1 MFDIPKNQLTSLN
14 DADAR
19 ELVGRL
25 CEAELSQAG
34 MPVSAVRWSGA
45 QDAADGGLD
54 VDCHVD
60 GGDFHGDFVPRART
74 GFQVKKPSMPS
85 SKIEKEMS
93 PEGRLRPIFEELAR
107 CDGCY
112 IIVSLKDD
120 PTPTGSALAD
130 RLEAMRKQVQSLR
143 EYGDLELK
151 FYGRGELAQWLRR
164 HPGVQLWVREKLGI
178 PLEGWRP
185 FGRWTGVPVG
195 ERNELICRDG
205 VFIEVPGP
213 NAGKYGIEDG
223 IDRTRDLVRADD
235 RAVRI
240 VGLSGVGKTRI
251 AQALFEADVGS
262 DPLDR
267 SLAIYADLGEQP
279 VPSSRQVF
287 ERLRAEGLPAVLVLD
302 NCPAGVH
309 RSLAGLAAEAEHVK
323 LITVEYDI
331 REDSSETT
339 SVVQIQAEGVGV
351 AKELVQQRYPS
362 LGQLNA
368 ERIAEFSGGNA
379 RLAIALAGRVTD
391 HEGLS
396 AFSDRQLFERLFWQ
410 GDAQDKELLET
421 AQVLSLV
428 YSFSVSE
435 NQDGVDHLCVL
446 AGLVGK
452 NRLSLYRA
460 AHTLVERQLA
470 QKRGHWR
477 AILPHA
483 VANRLAEEAL
493 NAIPQESVFRAF
505 EPSQH
510 LLMSFGRRLGY
521 LHKHEVARGIVT
533 SWLKPGGML
542 HEIENLDGAHVRLLE
557 NIAPAAP
564 VNVLDTIEDRLRQLD
579 SSQLPHVQ
587 VFQGAIITRLLCA
600 IAYDSKVFERSVL
613 ALSRLALSGEA
624 NHDKSYAW
632 TRLCGLFS
640 LYLSGTEA
648 PVDVRLPVVHRFLF
662 SSNSDE
668 RELGFGM
675 LEAALDG
682 GNRIGIGHFH
692 FGSRLRSLGY
702 WPRSFEEQDD
712 WFRRYLAL
720 VAEVTAQDDPA
731 LSSRARDLLA
741 NRLRNLWGYA
751 GLRPDL
757 AATARRLNRLALWLR
772 GWRATRMILR
782 YDYKDGIAK
791 RGPNGIELLKGL
803 ERDLRPTKV
812 ADKIR
817 AYVLCVGGDH
827 PSLDDEFDDSD
838 EAKYEASR
846 RRLESV
852 AFSLGEE
859 AADDLTIIDEL
870 SGELFSATSGFQMVF
885 GKGLASKSD
894 DIEELWNA
902 LIGHLEKVTDDVW
915 NHAVLEGVLES
926 TEVRDKSL
934 AGKLLDRAVHSKKL
948 RQVIVFLQC
957 AVSLDRPA
965 VERLLRSLAFEDIPL
980 HQFGYLAWSRFC
992 DRLPEPDLCEV
1003 MSKVLARAGGANV
1016 VVNGL
1021 GIRFF
1026 SLSGE
1031 EDRTT
1036 TDQLRR
1042 IGVRASTQWLQD
1054 HAKFGRDRVVE
1065 IHNLEKVLNNCID
1078 RCRPGKH
1085 LDELMEAFFECQ
1097 RDPSVSLLEP
1107 GKVQRTLAGRQPDL
1121 FLDRAIREGEDYEL
1135 ARSWI
1140 FREGISEENPLS
1152 SIDIADLLAWCRQGD
1167 YQNRLAALA
1176 EHIFPFFD
1184 EMEATGAILSE
1195 QARAILDEAE
1205 DRAGILSSYARS
1217 VQPGMWSGSMADII
1231 ARRLP
1236 AFESLLD
1243 DPRPEVREAARTKL
1257 LDIRSWEAEWRRIE
1271 EQRDTENVEE
1281 HSFE

>member
-1 MFDIPKNQLTSLN
+1 MLDTPKDRLTSLN

-25 CEAELSQAG
+25 CEAELRQAG
-34 MPVSAVRWSGA
+34 RPVSAARWGGA

-60 GGDFHGDFVPRART
+60 GGDFRGDFVPRART

-85 SKIEKEMS
+85 RKIEEEMS
-93 PEGRLRPIFEELAR
+93 PKGELRPIFKELAQ

-120 PTPTGSALAD
+120 PTPTGSALAN
-130 RLEAMRKQVQSLR
+130 RLKAMRRQVESLR
-143 EYGDLELK
+143 ENGDLQLK
-151 FYGRGELAQWLRR
+151 FYGRGELAQWLRQ
-164 HPGVQLWVREKLGI
+164 HPGVQLWVREKLGM

-185 FGRWTGVPVG
+185 FGRWTSVPVG
-195 ERNELICRDG
+195 ERHELICRDG

-223 IDRTRDLVRADD
+223 IDRIRELVRAGD

-251 AQALFEADVGS
+251 VQALFEAGVGS

-279 VPSSRQVF
+279 IPRPRQVLDW
-287 ERLRAEGLPAVLVLD
+287 LRAERRPAVLVLD

-309 RSLAGLAAEAEHVK
+309 RSLASVAVEAEHVK

-331 REDSSETT
+331 REDSSEAT
-339 SVVQIQAEGVGV
+339 SVIQIQAEGIGV
-351 AKELVQQRYPS
+351 AKELVQQRYPG

-368 ERIAEFSGGNA
+368 ERIAELSGGNA

-435 NQDGVDHLCVL
+435 NQDGVDQLCIL

-452 NRLSLYRA
+452 NRPSLYRA
-460 AHTLVERQLA
+460 TQTLVDRHLA
-470 QKRGHWR
+470 QKRGDWR

-483 VANRLAEEAL
+483 VANHLAAEAL
-493 NAIPQESVFRAF
+493 NTIPQDSVLRAF

-521 LHKHEVARGIVT
+521 LHDHEVARSIVT

-542 HEIENLDGAHVRLLE
+542 HEIENLDAVHIRLLE
-557 NIAPAAP
+557 NVAPAAP
-564 VNVLDTIEDRLRQLD
+564 VTVLDTIEDRLKLLD
-579 SSQLPHVQ
+579 SSKLPHVQ
-587 VFQGAIITRLLCA
+587 VFQGAIVTGLLRA
-600 IAYDSKVFERSVL
+600 IAYDPKVFKRSVL
-613 ALSRLALSGEA
+613 VLSRLVLSAEA
-624 NHDKSYAW
+624 KHDKSYAW

-640 LYLSGTEA
+640 LYLSGTVA
-648 PVDVRLPVVHRFLF
+648 PLNVRLPVVRSFLF

-668 RELGFGM
+668 RELGYGM

-682 GNRIGIGHFH
+682 GNRIGVGHFH
-692 FGSRLRSLGY
+692 FGSRLRSFGY
-702 WPRSFEEQDD
+702 WPRSFGERDD

-720 VAEVTAQDDPA
+720 VDEVAAFDDPA
-731 LSSRARDLLA
+731 LSSRARDLFA
-741 NRLRNLWGYA
+741 NRLRILWNYA
-751 GLRPDL
+751 SLRPDL
-757 AATARRLNRLALWLR
+757 VATARRLNRQALWLR

-782 YDYKDGIAK
+782 YDYKDGVAK
-791 RGPNGIELLKGL
+791 RGSNDIELLSGL
-803 ERDLRPTKV
+803 ERELRPTAV

-817 AYVLCVGGDH
+817 AYVLGAGVDH
-827 PSLDDEFDDSD
+827 LSLDDEFDDSD

-846 RRLESV
+846 RRLEAR

-859 AADDLTIIDEL
+859 AAVDPTVIDTL
-870 SGELFSATSGFQMVF
+870 SGELFSATSGFQIVF

-894 DIEELWNA
+894 DIEGLWNA
-902 LIGHLEKVTDDVW
+902 LIGHLEKVTGDAW

-926 TEVRDKSL
+926 TGVRDKSL

-965 VERLLRSLAFEDIPL
+965 VERLLRSLDFEDIPL

-992 DRLPEPDLCEV
+992 DRLAEPDLCEV
-1003 MSKVLARAGGANV
+1003 MSKVLDRAGGANV

-1021 GIRFF
+1021 GIGFF

-1036 TDQLRR
+1036 TDQMRS
-1042 IGVRASTQWLQD
+1042 IGVRASTQWFQD

-1065 IHNLEKVLNNCID
+1065 THNLEKVLDNCID
-1078 RCRPGKH
+1078 KCRPGKD

-1107 GKVQRTLAGRQPDL
+1107 HKVQRTLAGRQPDL
-1121 FLDRAIREGEDYEL
+1121 FLDRAFREGEDYER

-1140 FREGISEENPLS
+1140 LREGMSAENPLS
-1152 SIDIADLLAWCRQGD
+1152 CIEAADMLAWCRQGD

-1176 EHIFPFFD
+1176 EHIFPFSG
-1184 EMEATGAILSE
+1184 EMEAAGAILSE
-1195 QARAILDEAE
+1195 RARTILDEAK

-1231 ARRLP
+1231 ARRVP

-1243 DPRPEVREAARTKL
+1243 DPRPDVREAARTIL
-1257 LDIRSWEAEWRRIE
+1257 LDIRSWEAEWRRKE
-1271 EQRDTENVEE
+1271 EQRDTENIEE
-1281 HSFE
+1281 HRFE